1 VEPDE
6 SPTELPGQLPLWA
19 DEAPEEALPLL
30 DTIDR
35 LRTLMP
41 IFVSSTHQDVATAN
55 ALRSLLERQFGAMAT
70 MGADFDEAEP
80 IALLPDFTGDD
91 CSSLEAVLLTLV
103 RTNAEE
109 LAEAEQI
116 VEAASADPEN
126 RKLVA
131 RISERLPSRAQA
143 VKLGP
148 WALLVVVSLDLLKV
162 APELNPN
169 DINVLAMILM
179 VALYLLPPRSG
190 S

>member
-1 VEPDE
+1 
-6 SPTELPGQLPLWA
+6 
-19 DEAPEEALPLL
+19 
-30 DTIDR
+30 
-35 LRTLMP
+35 M
-41 IFVSSTHQDVATAN
+41 F
-55 ALRSLLERQFGAMAT
+55 FGN
-70 MGADFDEAEP
+70 
-80 IALLPDFTGDD
+80 L
-91 CSSLEAVLLTLV
+91 
-103 RTNAEE
+103 

-148 WALLVVVSLDLLKV
+148 CALLVVVSLDLLKV

-179 VALYLLPPRSG
+179 VALYLLPPRS
-190 S
+190 SS